1 MKKKFSTMKLQ
12 NRFLLILL
20 LALTIS
26 ATLFELLWLNKWTLV
41 NWTGNFEILQSQI
54 DDEDFWT
61 KLDETAQNLSLPES
75 SDDEAAAKAIKPLL
89 DLADKYT
96 SIYLY
101 EQEDGLYITG
111 QYAKIMD
118 EKHSGFRTFFDL
130 GYRLTDGE
138 GEDFRQGYL
147 QFQNGKAQVVVVN
160 YQRALFIYPY
170 VFLSLLLS
178 VLVFLGIVLFFM
190 NRKMREVLA
199 LEQEIL
205 LMSTGDLT
213 HPVPQYSKDEIGI
226 LANELNHL
234 RISLNE
240 NIVREQESRK
250 ANQDLITALSHDLR
264 TPLTILTGYLEVLRL
279 GRTPEKQAD
288 YLDRCLKKASDIKEL
303 TDQMFSYAL
312 VSEEQE
318 TPDMSWLSTDYI
330 FQCIQE
336 NCDFISLAGFT
347 TNVKIPEVTGILLSD
362 KTMINRIFTNLF
374 SNILKY
380 GDKGTPV
387 IVRSSVRKQRFTV
400 TVSNAIKQE
409 HSDVGSSNIGLRNVQ
424 RMMQMMD
431 GEMLLTKKTSSDS
444 PGNHNISQ
452 NTSSAFASE
461 NVSGVFEVTLW
472 FPLR

>member
-75 SDDEAAAKAIKPLL
+75 SDDESAAKAIKPLL

-147 QFQNGKAQVVVVN
+147 QFQNGKAQVVVAN

-170 VFLSLLLS
+170 MFLSLLLS

-205 LMSTGDLT
+205 LMSTGNLT
-213 HPVPQYSKDEIGI
+213 HPVP
-226 LANELNHL
+226 
-234 RISLNE
+234 
-240 NIVREQESRK
+240 
-250 ANQDLITALSHDLR
+250 
-264 TPLTILTGYLEVLRL
+264 
-279 GRTPEKQAD
+279 
-288 YLDRCLKKASDIKEL
+288 
-303 TDQMFSYAL
+303 
-312 VSEEQE
+312 
-318 TPDMSWLSTDYI
+318 
-330 FQCIQE
+330 
-336 NCDFISLAGFT
+336 
-347 TNVKIPEVTGILLSD
+347 
-362 KTMINRIFTNLF
+362 
-374 SNILKY
+374 
-380 GDKGTPV
+380 
-387 IVRSSVRKQRFTV
+387 
-400 TVSNAIKQE
+400 AI
-409 HSDVGSSNIGLRNVQ
+409 
-424 RMMQMMD
+424 
-431 GEMLLTKKTSSDS
+431 
-444 PGNHNISQ
+444 
-452 NTSSAFASE
+452 
-461 NVSGVFEVTLW
+461 
-472 FPLR
+472 

>member
-1 MKKKFSTMKLQ
+1 MTKKFGNMKLR
-12 NRFLLILL
+12 NRFLVVLL
-20 LALTIS
+20 LALLIS
-26 ATLFELLWLNKWTLV
+26 ATIFELLWLNKWNLV
-41 NWTGNFEILQSQI
+41 DWTGNFELLQSQI
-54 DDEDFWT
+54 DDDDFWSELT
-61 KLDETAQNLSLPES
+61 DTAKTLTLPES
-75 SDDEAAAKAIKPLL
+75 SDDKAAEKAMKPLF

-101 EQEDGLYITG
+101 GQEDGLYITG

-138 GEDFRQGYL
+138 GEDYSQGYL
-147 QFQNGKAQVVVVN
+147 QFQNGTAQVIIVN

-170 VFLSLLLS
+170 MFFSLLFS

-205 LMSTGDLT
+205 LMSTCDLT

-226 LANELNHL
+226 LADELNHL

-264 TPLTILTGYLEVLRL
+264 TPLTILTGYLEVLKL
-279 GRTPEKQAD
+279 GRTPEKQED
-288 YLDRCLKKASDIKEL
+288 YLNRCLKKASDIKEL

-318 TPDMSWLSTDYI
+318 SLDLSWISTDYI

-336 NCDFISLAGFT
+336 NCDFINLAGFS
-347 TNVKIPEVTGILLSD
+347 TNLQRPDVTGILLSD
-362 KTMINRIFTNLF
+362 KTMVKRIFTNLF

-387 IVRSSVRKQRFTV
+387 IVQSSIRKQRFTV

-431 GEMLLTKKTSSDS
+431 GEMLLTKKD
-444 PGNHNISQ
+444 
-452 NTSSAFASE
+452 A
-461 NVSGVFEVTLW
+461 VFQVTLW

>member
-1 MKKKFSTMKLQ
+1 M
-12 NRFLLILL
+12 
-20 LALTIS
+20 
-26 ATLFELLWLNKWTLV
+26 
-41 NWTGNFEILQSQI
+41 
-54 DDEDFWT
+54 
-61 KLDETAQNLSLPES
+61 DETAQNLSLPES

-170 VFLSLLLS
+170 MFLSLLLS

-264 TPLTILTGYLEVLRL
+264 TPLTILTGYLEVLKL

-400 TVSNAIKQE
+400 TVFNAIKQE

>member
-1 MKKKFSTMKLQ
+1 MTKKLGNMKLR

-20 LALTIS
+20 LALLIS
-26 ATLFELLWLNKWTLV
+26 ITLFEILWLNKWNLV
-41 NWTGNFEILQSQI
+41 DWTGNFEVLQSQI

-61 KLDETAQNLSLPES
+61 ELEDTAKALPLPET
-75 SDDEAAAKAIKPLL
+75 SDDDAAQKAMEPLFR
-89 DLADKYT
+89 LADKYT

-101 EQEDGLYITG
+101 GQEDGLYITG

-138 GEDFRQGYL
+138 GEDYRQGYL
-147 QFQNGKAQVVVVN
+147 QFQNGIAQVMVVN

-170 VFLSLLLS
+170 MFLSLFLS

-264 TPLTILTGYLEVLRL
+264 TPLTILTGYLEVLKL
-279 GRTPEKQAD
+279 GRTPDKQED

-318 TPDMSWLSTDYI
+318 TPDLSWLSTDYI

-336 NCDFISLAGFT
+336 NCDFISLAGFS
-347 TNVKIPEVTGILLSD
+347 TNVQIPEVTGILLSD

-387 IVRSSVRKQRFTV
+387 IVRGSVRRQRFTV

-431 GEMLLTKKTSSDS
+431 GEMLLTKKTQAD
-444 PGNHNISQ
+444 PENNKISQ
-452 NTSSAFASE
+452 ETPSEPSSE
-461 NVSGVFEVTLW
+461 NMPDVFQVTLW

>member
-147 QFQNGKAQVVVVN
+147 QFQNGKAQ
-160 YQRALFIYPY
+160 
-170 VFLSLLLS
+170 SLLSITNAPFSFTL
-178 VLVFLGIVLFFM
+178 ICFF
-190 NRKMREVLA
+190 R
-199 LEQEIL
+199 
-205 LMSTGDLT
+205 
-213 HPVPQYSKDEIGI
+213 Y
-226 LANELNHL
+226 
-234 RISLNE
+234 
-240 NIVREQESRK
+240 
-250 ANQDLITALSHDLR
+250 
-264 TPLTILTGYLEVLRL
+264 
-279 GRTPEKQAD
+279 
-288 YLDRCLKKASDIKEL
+288 
-303 TDQMFSYAL
+303 F
-312 VSEEQE
+312 
-318 TPDMSWLSTDYI
+318 
-330 FQCIQE
+330 
-336 NCDFISLAGFT
+336 
-347 TNVKIPEVTGILLSD
+347 
-362 KTMINRIFTNLF
+362 
-374 SNILKY
+374 
-380 GDKGTPV
+380 
-387 IVRSSVRKQRFTV
+387 
-400 TVSNAIKQE
+400 
-409 HSDVGSSNIGLRNVQ
+409 
-424 RMMQMMD
+424 
-431 GEMLLTKKTSSDS
+431 
-444 PGNHNISQ
+444 
-452 NTSSAFASE
+452 
-461 NVSGVFEVTLW
+461 
-472 FPLR
+472 

>member
-1 MKKKFSTMKLQ
+1 MTKKLSNMKLR

-20 LALTIS
+20 LALLIS
-26 ATLFELLWLNKWTLV
+26 ITLFELLWLNKWTLV
-41 NWTGNFEILQSQI
+41 DWTGNFKALQSQI
-54 DDEDFWT
+54 DDENFWT
-61 KLDETAQNLSLPES
+61 ELEETAQNLPLPAT
-75 SDDEAAAKAIKPLL
+75 SDDDAAQKAMEPLFH
-89 DLADKYT
+89 LADKYT

-101 EQEDGLYITG
+101 GQEDGLYIAG

-170 VFLSLLLS
+170 MFLSLLFS
-178 VLVFLGIVLFFM
+178 VFVFLGIVLFFM

-199 LEQEIL
+199 LEQEVL

-264 TPLTILTGYLEVLRL
+264 TPLTILTGYLEVLKL
-279 GRTPEKQAD
+279 GRTPEKQDD
-288 YLDRCLKKASDIKEL
+288 YLDRCLKKTSDIKEL

-318 TPDMSWLSTDYI
+318 TPDLSWLSTDYI

-336 NCDFISLAGFT
+336 NCDFISLAGFS
-347 TNVKIPEVTGILLSD
+347 TNVQTPEVTGILLSD
-362 KTMINRIFTNLF
+362 KTMVNRIFTNLF

-387 IVRSSVRKQRFTV
+387 IVRGSVRRQRFTV

-409 HSDVGSSNIGLRNVQ
+409 HSDVGSNNIGLRNVQ
-424 RMMQMMD
+424 RMMQLMD
-431 GEMLLTKKTSSDS
+431 GEMLLTKKTQTG
-444 PGNHNISQ
+444 PANNNISEE
-452 NTSSAFASE
+452 TISELSSE
-461 NVSGVFEVTLW
+461 NIPGVFEVTLW